1 MTHDQTPTSPN
12 LYDNASAMH
21 ETWTLTKREL
31 HAYFDS
37 PAAYVVL
44 SVFLLFTG
52 WFFGSTLFLENV
64 ASLRSVFNVAPFI
77 FLFFIPALT
86 MSSFAEERRAGT
98 LELLLT
104 FPVRDWQIIAGKL
117 LAVSLFL
124 LIAIA
129 LTVIYTMTLSLLG
142 DLDFGATVGGYLGL
156 FLLGT
161 TCAAIGIFASSLTRN
176 QIVAFILGFAIIFA
190 LFLLDKITAV
200 MSGGLLVSVLQ
211 YLGTDFHYQNLLRGV
226 IDTRD
231 VLYYLSMTTFAF
243 LLTTYTLARR
253 PE

>member
-1 MTHDQTPTSPN
+1 
-12 LYDNASAMH
+12 MH
-21 ETWTLTKREL
+21 EIWTLTKREL

-64 ASLRSVFNVAPFI
+64 ASLRSVFNIVPFI
-77 FLFFIPALT
+77 FLFFIPAIT
-86 MSSFAEERRAGT
+86 MSTFAEERRAGT

-124 LIAIA
+124 LVAIA
-129 LTVIYTMTLSLLG
+129 LTAFYTMTVSLLG

-161 TCAAIGIFASSLTRN
+161 TCGAIGIFASSLTRN
-176 QIVAFILGFAIIFA
+176 QIVAFILGFAIIFV
-190 LFLLDKITAV
+190 LFLLDKITTFVPGTLA
-200 MSGGLLVSVLQ
+200 GVLQ
-211 YLGTDFHYQNLLRGV
+211 YLGIDFHYQNLLRGV

-231 VLYYLSMTTFAF
+231 VLYYLSMTAFAF
-243 LLTTYTLARR
+243 LLTAYTLARR

>member
-1 MTHDQTPTSPN
+1 
-12 LYDNASAMH
+12 MH
-21 ETWTLTKREL
+21 PTWTLTKREL

-52 WFFGSTLFLENV
+52 WFFANRLFLENV
-64 ASLRSVFNVAPFI
+64 ASLRTVFDMAPFI

-86 MSSFAEERRAGT
+86 MSSFAEERRSGT
-98 LELLLT
+98 IEFLLT
-104 FPVRDWQIIAGKL
+104 LPVRDVQVIAGKL

-124 LIAIA
+124 VVALA
-129 LTVIYTMTLSLLG
+129 LTGFYTVTVASLG

-161 TCAAIGIFASSLTRN
+161 TCAAIGLFASSLTRN
-176 QIVAFILGFAIIFA
+176 QIVAFILGFALIFA
-190 LFLLDKITAV
+190 LFLLDKVTSFVPGWMAGI
-200 MSGGLLVSVLQ
+200 LQ
-211 YLGTDFHYQNLLRGV
+211 YLGLDYHYRNLLRGV

-231 VLYYLSMTTFAF
+231 VLYYVSVTAFAF
-243 LLTTYTLARR
+243 LLTAYTLAKR

>member
-1 MTHDQTPTSPN
+1 
-12 LYDNASAMH
+12 MH
-21 ETWTLTKREL
+21 EIWTLTKREL

-64 ASLRSVFNVAPFI
+64 ASLRSVFNIVPFI
-77 FLFFIPALT
+77 FLFFIPAIT
-86 MSSFAEERRAGT
+86 MSTFAEERRAGT

-124 LIAIA
+124 LVAIA
-129 LTVIYTMTLSLLG
+129 LTAFYTMTVSLLG

-156 FLLGT
+156 FLMGT
-161 TCAAIGIFASSLTRN
+161 TCGAIGIFASSLTRN

-190 LFLLDKITAV
+190 LFLLDKITTFVPGPLA
-200 MSGGLLVSVLQ
+200 GVLQ
-211 YLGTDFHYQNLLRGV
+211 YLGIDFHYQNLLRGV

-231 VLYYLSMTTFAF
+231 VLYYVSMTAFAF
-243 LLTTYTLARR
+243 LLTAYTLARR

>member
-1 MTHDQTPTSPN
+1 
-12 LYDNASAMH
+12 MH
-21 ETWTLTKREL
+21 EIWTLTKREL

-64 ASLRSVFNVAPFI
+64 ASLRSVFNIVPFI
-77 FLFFIPALT
+77 FLFFIPAIT
-86 MSSFAEERRAGT
+86 MSTFAEERRAGT

-124 LIAIA
+124 LVAIA
-129 LTVIYTMTLSLLG
+129 LTAFYTMTVSLLG

-161 TCAAIGIFASSLTRN
+161 TCGAIGIFASSLTRN
-176 QIVAFILGFAIIFA
+176 QIVAFILGFGIIFA
-190 LFLLDKITAV
+190 LFLLDKITTFVPGPLA
-200 MSGGLLVSVLQ
+200 GVLQ
-211 YLGTDFHYQNLLRGV
+211 YLGIDFHYQNLLRGV

-231 VLYYLSMTTFAF
+231 VLYYVSMTAFAF
-243 LLTTYTLARR
+243 LLTAYTLARR

>member
-1 MTHDQTPTSPN
+1 
-12 LYDNASAMH
+12 MH
-21 ETWTLTKREL
+21 EIWTLTKREL

-52 WFFGSTLFLENV
+52 WFFGNTLFLENV
-64 ASLRSVFNVAPFI
+64 ASLRSVFNIVPFI
-77 FLFFIPALT
+77 FLFFIPAIT
-86 MSSFAEERRAGT
+86 MSTFAEERRAGT

-104 FPVRDWQIIAGKL
+104 FPVHDWQIIAGKL

-124 LIAIA
+124 LVAIA
-129 LTVIYTMTLSLLG
+129 LTAFYTMTVSLLG

-161 TCAAIGIFASSLTRN
+161 TCGAIGIFASSLTRN

-190 LFLLDKITAV
+190 LFLLDKITTFVPGPLA
-200 MSGGLLVSVLQ
+200 GVLQ
-211 YLGTDFHYQNLLRGV
+211 YLGIDFHYQNLLRGV

-231 VLYYLSMTTFAF
+231 VLYYVSMTAFAF
-243 LLTTYTLARR
+243 LLTAYTLARR